1 MTLDQRGCRLE
12 LLAALQKADQNALR
26 LGSSGSAISTPYLA
40 RHHHR
45 PEGLLGSPVRGLQA
59 GTVQEGEPSVALPQ
73 KMIGQASIP
82 QGAVATLQA
91 PIEPGFQSSAG
102 HGYAL
107 VADLFLL
114 TTIALLQSLLQ
125 QGLYLTRKLCFLLP
139 PAESFPRQPRSRW
152 ARQLWCRA
160 CTNRR

>member
-1 MTLDQRGCRLE
+1 M
-12 LLAALQKADQNALR
+12 
-26 LGSSGSAISTPYLA
+26 
-40 RHHHR
+40 
-45 PEGLLGSPVRGLQA
+45 
-59 GTVQEGEPSVALPQ
+59 Q

-114 TTIALLQSLLQ
+114 TTIALLRSLLQ
-125 QGLYLTRKLCFLLP
+125 QGL
-139 PAESFPRQPRSRW
+139 
-152 ARQLWCRA
+152 
-160 CTNRR
+160 

>member
-1 MTLDQRGCRLE
+1 M
-12 LLAALQKADQNALR
+12 
-26 LGSSGSAISTPYLA
+26 
-40 RHHHR
+40 
-45 PEGLLGSPVRGLQA
+45 
-59 GTVQEGEPSVALPQ
+59 Q

-114 TTIALLQSLLQ
+114 TTIALLQSLAAT
-125 QGLYLTRKLCFLLP
+125 GLVSDAETLLP
-139 PAESFPRQPRSRW
+139 APPQQNHFSDSLAADGPGSFGAGHAQIDDRRPCRPAPENGQSLRPVSGLLVQIRAKAESHKPG
-152 ARQLWCRA
+152 LGEC
-160 CTNRR
+160 

>member
-1 MTLDQRGCRLE
+1 M
-12 LLAALQKADQNALR
+12 
-26 LGSSGSAISTPYLA
+26 
-40 RHHHR
+40 
-45 PEGLLGSPVRGLQA
+45 LGSPVRGLQA

-73 KMIGQASIP
+73 KMIGQTSIP

-114 TTIALLQSLLQ
+114 TTIALLQSLLH
-125 QGLYLTRKLCFLLP
+125 QGWYLTRKLCFLLCRQKSHFP
-139 PAESFPRQPRSRW
+139 TASQPMGQAALVQGMHKPTIDGPAVAHQKIGKEEIWLHRFRGKLLS
-152 ARQLWCRA
+152 ALA
-160 CTNRR
+160 

>member
-1 MTLDQRGCRLE
+1 M
-12 LLAALQKADQNALR
+12 
-26 LGSSGSAISTPYLA
+26 
-40 RHHHR
+40 
-45 PEGLLGSPVRGLQA
+45 
-59 GTVQEGEPSVALPQ
+59 Q

-114 TTIALLQSLLQ
+114 TTIAMLQSLLH
-125 QGLYLTRKLCFLLP
+125 QGLYLTRKLASCFL
-139 PAESFPRQPRSRW
+139 AKRVIFRQRRSRW